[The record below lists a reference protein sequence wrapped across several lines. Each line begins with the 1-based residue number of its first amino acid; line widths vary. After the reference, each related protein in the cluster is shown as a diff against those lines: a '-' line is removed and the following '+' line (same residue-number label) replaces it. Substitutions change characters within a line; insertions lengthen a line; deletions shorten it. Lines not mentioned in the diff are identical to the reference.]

1 MKMTT
6 LFPVLLL
13 LAGIARA
20 ETGKP
25 EDIPE
30 SGRIRIDG
38 RLEDWKR
45 IEWTPLNATLDGS
58 PVNISNAQWALQ
70 WDEDG
75 MLYIAVRYDDAD
87 IVLQDN
93 GVNST
98 AQDCIEIFV
107 RGDTGSQPLD
117 YSKDQSSAQHYIF
130 GLAKNKT
137 AAWKK
142 LSNIDPFP
150 AHNSAAVA
158 VKLDGK
164 TFTYEIM
171 VPLYDKFSVT
181 SRRDSELTETYI
193 DVEIGADIAI
203 ADAGATGYAGR
214 RSENTLPE
222 KSTNAGHIAEHRLGE

>member
-1 MKMTT
+1 MKPQI
-6 LFPVLLL
+6 LFPLLTL
-13 LAGIARA
+13 LIGIARA

-75 MLYIAVRYDDAD
+75 MLYVAVRYDDAD

-142 LSNIDPFP
+142 LAEADPFP
-150 AHNSAAVA
+150 LHNPAKAAV
-158 VKLDGK
+158 VLDGK
-164 TFTYEIM
+164 TFTYEIV
-171 VPLYDKFSVT
+171 VPLYDKFSAT
-181 SRRDSELTETYI
+181 SRRDCELTETYL
-193 DVEIGADIAI
+193 DEEIGADIAI
-203 ADAGATGYAGR
+203 VDAGSKGYAGR
-214 RSENTLPE
+214 KSENTLPGKE
-222 KSTNAGHIAEHRLGE
+222 TNANHIAEHRLGE